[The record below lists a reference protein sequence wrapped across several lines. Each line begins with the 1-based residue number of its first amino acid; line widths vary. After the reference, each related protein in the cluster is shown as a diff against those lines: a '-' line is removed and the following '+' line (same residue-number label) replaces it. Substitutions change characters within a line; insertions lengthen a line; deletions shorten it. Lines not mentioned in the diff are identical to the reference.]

1 MSKTSYGFLYNTE
14 PFNVSRPQN
23 TDTFSGIIPFGIS
36 RSRDYITIYLCIGGW
51 VVLSSVAP
59 S

>member
-1 MSKTSYGFLYNTE
+1 MSKTSYDFLYNTE
-14 PFNVSRPQN
+14 PFNVSRLQN
-23 TDTFSGIIPFGIS
+23 KNTFSGIIPLGIS
-36 RSRDYITIYLCIGGW
+36 RSRDYITIYLRIGGW